1 MWLCHCS
8 VIWDPV
14 AAVTPVPRAL
24 RGCGQFCH
32 ILVLLTAPKLG
43 AGSCRNASSPC
54 KTRRA
59 VLCHFYIKYTK
70 GSLESEVQQRLV

>member
-43 AGSCRNASSPC
+43 AGSCQVAEMQDLHVKQEEQFFVTS
-54 KTRRA
+54 T
-59 VLCHFYIKYTK
+59 
-70 GSLESEVQQRLV
+70 